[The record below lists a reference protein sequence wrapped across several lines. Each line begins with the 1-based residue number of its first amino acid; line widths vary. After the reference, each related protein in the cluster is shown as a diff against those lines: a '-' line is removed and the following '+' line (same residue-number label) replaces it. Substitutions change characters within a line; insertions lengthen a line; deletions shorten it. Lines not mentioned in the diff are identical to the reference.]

1 MEPLLNLNGSFDE
14 KEIDKPDG
22 EEIVDDG
29 KPKKEEW
36 VEPDVLSR
44 QQINQCWMDIDD
56 IHPLRDRV

>member
-44 QQINQCWMDIDD
+44 
-56 IHPLRDRV
+56 